1 MIDSSGFSSVEV
13 RYGSATGF
21 ATNPDRSYQ
30 SISSG
35 TLFGYRV
42 EIINDLNNDGFDEL
56 FISEPYNTSAFNS
69 GNIWVFYG
77 NSSGIADQPSARIAG
92 DANDLLGL
100 NFASAGDTN
109 DDGFN
114 DLLITRKAGMQ
125 QSQVEL
131 ILGSDE
137 IVDGSSYFVASGPV
151 DYASVIASQGDSNN
165 DMQIVFI
172 LHPSMNH
179 RHTPRTI

>member
-1 MIDSSGFSSVEV
+1 MG
-13 RYGSATGF
+13 
-21 ATNPDRSYQ
+21 
-30 SISSG
+30 
-35 TLFGYRV
+35 L
-42 EIINDLNNDGFDEL
+42 L
-56 FISEPYNTSAFNS
+56 
-69 GNIWVFYG
+69 W

-131 ILGSDE
+131 ILGSNE

-151 DYASVIASQGDSNN
+151 DYASVIAS
-165 DMQIVFI
+165 
-172 LHPSMNH
+172 
-179 RHTPRTI
+179 